1 MSLYIIKFGEK
12 MNKIIPLIFLSLLL
26 VGCDFTTSKNPE
38 TSWIKSVKG
47 KTFADN
53 NEGIS
58 LIFDANGNGSIKI
71 DEDTS
76 NDFWAELGKLVA
88 EGLFQFTY
96 VSAIDKNQAVYS
108 VKILFMTSYFGLKL
122 DKNRLFITEDGVD
135 TPESVNWDKL
145 EYVGSKK

>member
-1 MSLYIIKFGEK
+1 
-12 MNKIIPLIFLSLLL
+12 MNKIIPLIFLSLFL
-26 VGCDFTTSKNPE
+26 VSCDFTTSKNPE

-108 VKILFMTSYFGLKL
+108 MKILFMTSYFGLKL